1 MHLPNNKQ
9 LRDVLEGMVGRDV
22 ALDTSAKSLGPLDVV
37 GGFVATFV
45 DDNQRLAAILGWSV
59 DAAAYVGCCLG
70 VVPAKMAKGMVTEK
84 YLRNDVIENVSEVSN
99 VIASVLNT
107 PNTPHLRMG
116 KTYYPAPS
124 APTDLL
130 TYLYQ
135 HSARIDVDVKVS
147 GYGIG
152 KIALVSYGS

>member
-22 ALDTSAKSLGPLDVV
+22 RLDASQKHLGPTDIV

-45 DDNQRLAAILGWSV
+45 DDGQRLSALLGWSV
-59 DAAAYVGCCLG
+59 EAAAYVGSCLG
-70 VVPAKMAKGMVTEK
+70 VVPAKMAKEMVK
-84 YLRNDVIENVSEVSN
+84 DKFLRSDVIENVSEVSN

-135 HSARIDVDVKVS
+135 HAGRIDVDVTVS
-147 GYGIG
+147 GYGTG
-152 KIALVSYGS
+152 KIALVSYG